1 LSVIFYNI
9 FLWLFRAGIHIV
21 SLFNPKAKKWVLGRK
36 NIFSKLEKSI
46 PANEKIIWFHCASL
60 GEFEQGR
67 PVIEQMRS
75 DFPGHKILLT
85 FFSPSGYEVQK
96 KYTGAD
102 WVYYLPMDSARNA
115 KVFLDIVQPVLVVFV
130 KYEFWYYY
138 LKKIKY
144 RNIPLIL
151 ISALFRRDMSF
162 FKWYGQLQRKMLS
175 RFDHLFVQNE
185 TSLKLLEE
193 IGLAAICSVSGDTRF
208 DRVQQI
214 ANKFEPLPSID
225 KFIGINK
232 SIIAGSTW
240 LEDEAALKEAFD
252 ILNDNSLKLIIAPH
266 EINDKHLNEIAS
278 LFPHAVRYSQL
289 NELESTLDYNV
300 LIIDN
305 IGMLSKLY
313 RYATIAYIGGGLKAA
328 GVHNVLEAAVYG
340 KPVLFGEFYKKYSEA
355 IGLVNS
361 NGGLPFAVDKKPG
374 EELAELIEK
383 LVTNQEEYDCRSTAA
398 ALFVE
403 SNTGASGK
411 IIQFI
416 QEKRL
421 LTN

>member
-9 FLWLFRAGIHIV
+9 FLCLFRAAIHTA
-21 SLFNPKAKKWVLGRK
+21 SLFNPKAKKWVIGRK
-36 NIFSKLEKSI
+36 NIFSRLDNTI
-46 PANEKIIWFHCASL
+46 PTNEKIIWFHCASL

-67 PVIEQMRS
+67 PVIERMRS
-75 DFPGHKILLT
+75 DFPSHKILLT

-96 KYTGAD
+96 NYKGVN
-102 WVYYLPMDSARNA
+102 WVFYLPMDSARNA
-115 KVFLDIVQPVLVVFV
+115 RLFLEIVQPVLVVFV

-151 ISALFRRDMSF
+151 ISALFRPDMSF
-162 FKWYGQLQRKMLS
+162 FKWYGKLQRKMLS

-185 TSLKLLEE
+185 TSLKLIEE
-193 IGLAAICSVSGDTRF
+193 IGLAAICSISGDTRF
-208 DRVQQI
+208 DRVLQI
-214 ANKFEPLPSID
+214 ASKFEPLPLIE
-225 KFIGINK
+225 KFIGTQK
-232 SIIAGSTW
+232 SIVAGSTW
-240 LEDEAALKEAFD
+240 PEDEVVLNEAFG
-252 ILNDNSLKLIIAPH
+252 ILKGNSLKLIIAPH
-266 EINDKHLNEIAS
+266 EINDKHLTEIIS
-278 LFPHAVRYSQL
+278 LFPNAVRYSQL
-289 NELESTLDYNV
+289 NELESTLNADV

-305 IGMLSKLY
+305 VGMLSKLY

-340 KPVLFGEFYKKYSEA
+340 KPVLFGEFYKKYTEA

-361 NGGLPFAVDKKPG
+361 KGGLSFTVDKKSG
-374 EELAELIEK
+374 EKLGEVIEK
-383 LVTNQEEYDCRSTAA
+383 LVNNQEEYNNRSEAA
-398 ALFVE
+398 AIFVQ
-403 SNTGASGK
+403 SHAGASEK